1 MSLAAGLP
9 PPTYYEELANELDTI
24 AEAVRK
30 NPELNHHFAER
41 LHLLSKQLREDTRL
55 MRLSKRPVD

>member
-9 PPTYYEELANELDTI
+9 PPTYYDGLADELESI

-30 NPELNHHFAER
+30 NPSLNHHFADR
-41 LHLLSKQLREDTRL
+41 LVRLSKQLREDTRL
-55 MRLSKRPVD
+55 MRLSKDRS